1 MARTRGG
8 RLTLVSVVV
17 VALAIAGGGS
27 MLAGVDR
34 RTSPD
39 RLTLSA
45 AAAATATALTA
56 SLDQRLG
63 LPVPASRVAERL
75 SDPASG
81 LIVDEVR
88 DLNSLGQP
96 IAISRF
102 DPAGQLVS
110 SVRLGLIAPGTP
122 ALTTVAAT
130 SRGQAIAAS
139 AGMTVAGTPTAT
151 PRATGG
157 WLVRWV
163 RNIAGIPAPG
173 DGVSVQVSGDGSFH
187 AIVRT
192 EHPLAPLPASTL
204 TEAQARVLAAT
215 RLDAWFTGP
224 LHGLAGISTLAL
236 AWVAPNDTFSDPLP
250 AAPAGTLRL
259 AWVVR
264 VTTSGALADQV
275 SGLELAFD
283 AGDGSPLGGD
293 VLE

>member
-1 MARTRGG
+1 MARTHGG

-17 VALAIAGGGS
+17 VALVIAGGGS
-27 MLAGVDR
+27 MLVGVDR
-34 RTSPD
+34 RTPPD

-75 SDPASG
+75 SDPAG
-81 LIVDEVR
+81 GVIVDEVR
-88 DLNSLGQP
+88 DLDTLGQP

-110 SVRLGLIAPGTP
+110 SVRLGLIAPGTI
-122 ALTTVAAT
+122 ALTIAAAT
-130 SRGQAIAAS
+130 SRGQAIATS
-139 AGMTVAGTPTAT
+139 AGMAVAGTPTAT
-151 PRATGG
+151 PRAAGG

-173 DGVSVQVSGDGSFH
+173 DGVSVQMAGDGSFH

-204 TEAQARVLAAT
+204 TEAQARVLAAA

-224 LHGLAGISTLAL
+224 LDGVASISSLAL
-236 AWVAPNDTFSDPLP
+236 AWVAPNDTFNDPLP

-264 VTTSGALADQV
+264 VTTSAALAEQV

>member
-1 MARTRGG
+1 
-8 RLTLVSVVV
+8 
-17 VALAIAGGGS
+17 

-45 AAAATATALTA
+45 AAAATTTALTA

-75 SDPASG
+75 SDPATG
-81 LIVDEVR
+81 VIVDEIR
-88 DLNSLGQP
+88 DLDSLGQP

-102 DPAGQLVS
+102 DLAGQLVS
-110 SVRLGLIAPGTP
+110 SVRLGLIAPGTL
-122 ALTTVAAT
+122 ALTNAAAT

-139 AGMTVAGTPTAT
+139 AGMAVAGTPTTT
-151 PRATGG
+151 PRASGG

-163 RNIAGIPAPG
+163 RTIAGVPVPG
-173 DGVSVQVSGDGSFH
+173 DGVSVQVAGDGSFH
-187 AIVRT
+187 AVVRT
-192 EHPLAPLPASTL
+192 EHPLAAPPATTL
-204 TEAQARVLAAT
+204 TEAQARVLAVA
-215 RLDAWFTGP
+215 RLDAWFAGP
-224 LHGLAGISTLAL
+224 LHGLGAVSSVAL
-236 AWVAPNDTFSDPLP
+236 AWVAPNDTFNDPVP

-264 VTTSGALADQV
+264 VATSGALADQLA
-275 SGLELAFD
+275 GLELAFD

>member
-1 MARTRGG
+1 MASLAAARHVR
-8 RLTLVSVVV
+8 VA
-17 VALAIAGGGS
+17 VALAVALAMAGGGS
-27 MLAGVDR
+27 MLAGLDR

-63 LPVPASRVAERL
+63 LPSPASRVAERL
-75 SDPASG
+75 SDSSG
-81 LIVDEVR
+81 VIVDEVR
-88 DLNSLGQP
+88 ELDSLGQP

-110 SVRLGLIAPGTP
+110 SVRLGLAAPGTP
-122 ALTTVAAT
+122 ALTTAAAT
-130 SRGQAIAAS
+130 GRGQAIAAI
-139 AGMTVAGTPTAT
+139 AGMAVAGTPTTT
-151 PRATGG
+151 PRASGG

-163 RNIAGIPAPG
+163 RTIAGVPVPG
-173 DGVSVQVSGDGSFH
+173 DGVSVQLAGDGSFH

-192 EHPLAPLPASTL
+192 EHLLAAPPATTL
-204 TEAQARVLAAT
+204 TEAQARNLAGA
-215 RLDAWFTGP
+215 RLDAWFTGA
-224 LHGLAGISTLAL
+224 LHGLAAVSSVAL
-236 AWVAPNDTFSDPLP
+236 AWVAPNDTFGDPLP

-264 VTTSGALADQV
+264 VTTSGALADRV
-275 SGLELAFD
+275 AGLELAFD